1 MCSEPQQFTLGVFWF
16 LTSQQEHHSK
26 RAMILIKLV
35 YVCNILRV
43 GVGCRWAY
51 FGAGVVGGD
60 SAKGEKLWYVGQI
73 GRCLDQYKKPTGKD
87 Q

>member
-1 MCSEPQQFTLGVFWF
+1 
-16 LTSQQEHHSK
+16 
-26 RAMILIKLV
+26 MIPIGLV

-43 GVGCRWAY
+43 GIGCRWAY
-51 FGAGVVGGD
+51 FGPGVVGGD
-60 SAKGEKLWYVGQI
+60 SAKGEKLCVSQI